1 MWWLPSSNFIPSMM
15 FSAMID
21 PVDSIIINSL
31 ILKTLLISKLRI
43 AITGKH
49 RKYRY
54 RKMLSN
60 MRVCVQQNQ
69 LLWCSARD
77 IVEVREKFIVAEL
90 SLNYIDFWGFS
101 RIWLFPG
108 GAGSTVPSR
117 SSGIFGSTYINH
129 KVLFLF
135 SLSHL
140 FLLFKALLYLL
151 A

>member
-49 RKYRY
+49 RKYGY

-60 MRVCVQQNQ
+60 MRVYVQQNQ

-108 GAGSTVPSR
+108 GAGSIVPSR
-117 SSGIFGSTYINH
+117 NSGIFGSTYINH
-129 KVLFLF
+129 KILFLF